1 MVVSFIHPHTCGFA
15 KAAIWRFT
23 KDAVVNIKR
32 VDTETPYQHRVRT
45 VQAIHELFCQMF
57 GSTKFAVD
65 YKTFERKLPDLRKKF
80 SGWNPRKYKER
91 DQYLNAF
98 SADCWKELSTTRK
111 DEHSLMDCPSCC
123 HRYSVYQALFP
134 VNSRQFQGFLKENP
148 VVVAQNIA
156 ANVSKQPVQIKCTR
170 REYQTGAQTVYD
182 EINPVF
188 QQVFNVSLE
197 KALTTL
203 PTLNIQAKKSCAEKK
218 KERRNDLRKTKACLE
233 EQWKNTSVMR

>member
-91 DQYLNAF
+91 DQYLKAF

-111 DEHSLMDCPSCC
+111 DEHSLMDSPAVVTGTPCI
-123 HRYSVYQALFP
+123 RLYSRLI
-134 VNSRQFQGFLKENP
+134 QGNFKAFLKKILWLWLKIL
-148 VVVAQNIA
+148 Q
-156 ANVSKQPVQIKCTR
+156 
-170 REYQTGAQTVYD
+170 
-182 EINPVF
+182 
-188 QQVFNVSLE
+188 L
-197 KALTTL
+197 
-203 PTLNIQAKKSCAEKK
+203 
-218 KERRNDLRKTKACLE
+218 
-233 EQWKNTSVMR
+233 M